1 MRAEEIVMRIHSQWK
16 KFFITV
22 PFLLAIFLL
31 AVPTSRVG
39 ATGPSTPLFLPPV
52 TYNAGAF
59 ATEFVAVADVN
70 GDGKPDL
77 VIAIQ
82 NAPNGSTQSDGL
94 VGVLL
99 GNGNG
104 TFQAPVTYDSGGNS
118 PFSLAVADLN
128 GDGRPD
134 IVIPNFCV
142 WIGNTCSFTTVGILL
157 GNGDGS
163 FQAVVKYDPGTTGS
177 TSVAIAD
184 VNRDGKP
191 DLIIAGL
198 GAGKVSVLL
207 GNGNGTF
214 QPAVLYDA
222 GVAPY
227 SVAVADLN
235 GDGKPDVVISG
246 SVIHNNS
253 GNTLGVLLGNGDGT
267 FQPAVTYDSGASA
280 GGWANSV
287 VIADLNGDGR
297 LDLAVAHYPDSTTGV
312 LLGNGD
318 GTVQPVVLYGSGA
331 PLAWTVASADVN
343 GNGKADLIVADFS
356 GIVGVLSGNG
366 DGTFQKA
373 LTYKVPGDATSITAA
388 DVNGD
393 GRPDLIVTNGN
404 SFVSVLLNTRA
415 SEPTTTALVSSLNPS
430 IYGQNVIWSA
440 NVTTSESL
448 PPTGKVSFAWDGH
461 SIGTATLN
469 SGGVATLTRSN
480 LNADSYPL
488 TAAYLGDA
496 DHARS
501 TSAILNQVVKQ
512 TTSATTLSSSPNPL
526 TQGQA
531 VTFTAK
537 ISSPTVTA
545 TGPVTFTVG
554 KTVLGTAQLSK
565 GKASFT
571 TSTLAVGSTIVTA
584 TYYGDSNIAK
594 SSASVKQSVQQ

>member
-1 MRAEEIVMRIHSQWK
+1 MRIHSQWK

-31 AVPTSRVG
+31 AAPTSRVG
-39 ATGPSTPLFLPPV
+39 ATGPSTSLFLPPV
-52 TYNAGAF
+52 SYNAGAF

-99 GNGNG
+99 GNGDG

-142 WIGNTCSFTTVGILL
+142 WVGNTCSYTTVGILL

-163 FQAVVKYDPGTTGS
+163 FQPVVKYDAGTTGS

-191 DLIIAGL
+191 DLIIADL
-198 GAGKVSVLL
+198 GAAKISVLL
-207 GNGNGTF
+207 GNGDGTF

-235 GDGKPDVVISG
+235 HDGKPDVVISG
-246 SVIHNNS
+246 NVIHNNS
-253 GNTLGVLLGNGDGT
+253 GNTLGVMLGNGDGT
-267 FQPAVTYDSGASA
+267 FQPAVTYNAGVSA

-287 VIADLNGDGR
+287 MIADLNGDGR
-297 LDLAVAHYPDSTTGV
+297 PDLAVANFPDGTTGV

-318 GTVQPVVLYGSGA
+318 GTFQPVVLYGAGA
-331 PLAWTVASADVN
+331 PFAWSVASADVN
-343 GNGKADLIVADFS
+343 GDGKADLIVADFS
-356 GIVGVLSGNG
+356 GIVGVLLGNG

-373 LTYKVPGDATSITAA
+373 LTYAVQGDATSIAAA
-388 DVNGD
+388 DVNND
-393 GRPDLIVTNGN
+393 GRPDLIVPNGN
-404 SFVSVLLNTRA
+404 SFVSVLLNNTGA

-430 IYGQNVIWSA
+430 IYGQSVIWTA
-440 NVTTSESL
+440 NVTTSGSL
-448 PPTGKVSFAWDGH
+448 PPTGKVRFAWDGY

-469 SGGVATLTRSN
+469 AGGIATLTRSA

-512 TTSATTLSSSPNPL
+512 TTSAATLSSSPNPS

-537 ISSPTVTA
+537 ISSPTVIA

-554 KTVLGTAQLSK
+554 KTVLGTAQLTK

-571 TSTLAVGSTIVTA
+571 TSTLAAGSTIVTA
-584 TYYGDSNIAK
+584 TYYGDSNITK